1 MKAFYGRFR
10 DLISEAGRFA
20 VVGLAG
26 VVITDG
32 GANLLRYGAGL
43 DRFTAVA
50 IATLA
55 AVAVSFVAS
64 RYWTFP
70 HRERTGLGRETALFF
85 AANAIGVAISEGC
98 VWLASTFGWESKL
111 SYNVAL
117 AGGIAL
123 ATLFRYWSYKKW
135 VWPRSRSV
143 VAEQAR
149 ERSLV
154 VRRLARRRA
163 QRPPSTASRLTRH
176 SLGGP
181 CGRLVPAGTRSS
193 SRCRWWS
200 DSESVSL
207 AYSLPSRPEEG
218 SRALMSGFRWTSSAK
233 YRRSEIRTPRR
244 IVPCADTATDTA
256 PLPDSLMDRT
266 SCRSTGPR
274 RAWP

>member
-10 DLISEAGRFA
+10 DLISEVGRFA

-70 HRERTGLGRETALFF
+70 HRERTGLGRETALFC

-98 VWLASTFGWESKL
+98 VWLASAVGWEGKL
-111 SYNVAL
+111 SYNIAL

-123 ATLFRYWSYKKW
+123 ATLFRSWSYKRW
-135 VWPRSRSV
+135 VWPRGRSV

-154 VRRLARRRA
+154 VSLVGDAVP
-163 QRPPSTASRLTRH
+163 QRPSVDRLEADAPQAVG
-176 SLGGP
+176 S
-181 CGRLVPAGTRSS
+181 PAGG
-193 SRCRWWS
+193 
-200 DSESVSL
+200 L
-207 AYSLPSRPEEG
+207 APGRDVLV
-218 SRALMSGFRWTSSAK
+218 K
-233 YRRSEIRTPRR
+233 
-244 IVPCADTATDTA
+244 
-256 PLPDSLMDRT
+256 
-266 SCRSTGPR
+266 
-274 RAWP
+274 

>member
-10 DLISEAGRFA
+10 DLISEVGRFA

-32 GANLLRYGAGL
+32 GANLLRYDAGL

-70 HRERTGLGRETALFF
+70 HRERTGLGRETALFC

-98 VWLASTFGWESKL
+98 VWLASAVGWEGKL
-111 SYNVAL
+111 SYNIAL

-123 ATLFRYWSYKKW
+123 ATLFRYWSYKRW

-154 VRRLARRRA
+154 VSLVGDAVP
-163 QRPPSTASRLTRH
+163 QRPSVDRLEADAPQAVG
-176 SLGGP
+176 S
-181 CGRLVPAGTRSS
+181 PAGG
-193 SRCRWWS
+193 
-200 DSESVSL
+200 L
-207 AYSLPSRPEEG
+207 APGRDVLV
-218 SRALMSGFRWTSSAK
+218 K
-233 YRRSEIRTPRR
+233 
-244 IVPCADTATDTA
+244 
-256 PLPDSLMDRT
+256 
-266 SCRSTGPR
+266 
-274 RAWP
+274 

>member
-1 MKAFYGRFR
+1 MRAFYGRFR

-20 VVGLAG
+20 VVGLVG

-32 GANLLRYGAGL
+32 GANLLRYDAGL

-70 HRERTGLGRETALFF
+70 HRERTGLGRETALFV

-98 VWLASTFGWESKL
+98 VWLASAFGWEGKL
-111 SYNVAL
+111 SYNIAL

-149 ERSLV
+149 EQSLV
-154 VRRLARRRA
+154 VRRLAGDAVA
-163 QRPPSTASRLTRH
+163 QRPSVDRLEADAPQA
-176 SLGGP
+176 LGGP
-181 CGRLVPAGTRSS
+181 WGRLAA
-193 SRCRWWS
+193 SR
-200 DSESVSL
+200 D
-207 AYSLPSRPEEG
+207 
-218 SRALMSGFRWTSSAK
+218 ALV
-233 YRRSEIRTPRR
+233 E
-244 IVPCADTATDTA
+244 
-256 PLPDSLMDRT
+256 
-266 SCRSTGPR
+266 
-274 RAWP
+274 

>member
-32 GANLLRYGAGL
+32 GANLLRYDAGL

-98 VWLASTFGWESKL
+98 VWLASAFGWEGRV

-149 ERSLV
+149 EQSLV
-154 VRRLARRRA
+154 VRRRLVGDAVA
-163 QRPPSTASRLTRH
+163 QRPSVDRLEADAPQA
-176 SLGGP
+176 LGGP
-181 CGRLVPAGTRSS
+181 AGGLAPGRDVLV
-193 SRCRWWS
+193 
-200 DSESVSL
+200 EQVH
-207 AYSLPSRPEEG
+207 
-218 SRALMSGFRWTSSAK
+218 
-233 YRRSEIRTPRR
+233 
-244 IVPCADTATDTA
+244 VVV
-256 PLPDSLMDRT
+256 
-266 SCRSTGPR
+266 
-274 RAWP
+274 

>member
-1 MKAFYGRFR
+1 MKTFYGRFR
-10 DLISEAGRFA
+10 NLISEAGRFA

-32 GANLLRYGAGL
+32 GANLLRYDAGL

-70 HRERTGLGRETALFF
+70 HRERTGLGRETALFC

-98 VWLASTFGWESKL
+98 VWLASAVGWEGKL
-111 SYNVAL
+111 SYNIAL

-154 VRRLARRRA
+154 VSLVGDAVP
-163 QRPPSTASRLTRH
+163 QRPSVDRLEADAPQAVG
-176 SLGGP
+176 S
-181 CGRLVPAGTRSS
+181 PAGG
-193 SRCRWWS
+193 
-200 DSESVSL
+200 L
-207 AYSLPSRPEEG
+207 APGRDVLV
-218 SRALMSGFRWTSSAK
+218 K
-233 YRRSEIRTPRR
+233 
-244 IVPCADTATDTA
+244 
-256 PLPDSLMDRT
+256 
-266 SCRSTGPR
+266 
-274 RAWP
+274 

>member
-1 MKAFYGRFR
+1 MKAFYDRFR

-43 DRFTAVA
+43 DRFTALA

-70 HRERTGLGRETALFF
+70 HRERTGLGRETALFCV
-85 AANAIGVAISEGC
+85 ANAIGVGISEGC
-98 VWLASTFGWESKL
+98 VWLASAVGWEGKL
-111 SYNVAL
+111 SYNIAL

-143 VAEQAR
+143 VAEQPP

-154 VRRLARRRA
+154 VCRVLVGDAVP
-163 QRPPSTASRLTRH
+163 QRPSVDRLEADAPQA
-176 SLGGP
+176 LGS
-181 CGRLVPAGTRSS
+181 PAGG
-193 SRCRWWS
+193 
-200 DSESVSL
+200 L
-207 AYSLPSRPEEG
+207 APGRDVLVEQ
-218 SRALMSGFRWTSSAK
+218 
-233 YRRSEIRTPRR
+233 
-244 IVPCADTATDTA
+244 VQVVV
-256 PLPDSLMDRT
+256 
-266 SCRSTGPR
+266 
-274 RAWP
+274 

>member
-10 DLISEAGRFA
+10 DLIGEAGRFA

-32 GANLLRYGAGL
+32 GANLLRYDAGL

-70 HRERTGLGRETALFF
+70 HRERTGLGRETTLFF

-98 VWLASTFGWESKL
+98 VWLASAFGWEGKV
-111 SYNVAL
+111 SYNIAL

-143 VAEQAR
+143 AAEQAR
-149 ERSLV
+149 ERSL
-154 VRRLARRRA
+154 
-163 QRPPSTASRLTRH
+163 T
-176 SLGGP
+176 
-181 CGRLVPAGTRSS
+181 
-193 SRCRWWS
+193 
-200 DSESVSL
+200 
-207 AYSLPSRPEEG
+207 YSLPGRTAEG
-218 SRALMSGFRWTSSAK
+218 SRAGDCDRNGGFCRVSLSFLKKSPRVRSREGDPLSPRSG
-233 YRRSEIRTPRR
+233 
-244 IVPCADTATDTA
+244 
-256 PLPDSLMDRT
+256 
-266 SCRSTGPR
+266 
-274 RAWP
+274 

>member
-10 DLISEAGRFA
+10 DLISEVGRFA

-70 HRERTGLGRETALFF
+70 HRERTGLGRETALFV

-98 VWLASTFGWESKL
+98 VWLASAVGWEGKL
-111 SYNVAL
+111 SYNIAL

-154 VRRLARRRA
+154 VSLVGDAVP
-163 QRPPSTASRLTRH
+163 QRPSVDRLEADAPQAVG
-176 SLGGP
+176 S
-181 CGRLVPAGTRSS
+181 PAGG
-193 SRCRWWS
+193 
-200 DSESVSL
+200 L
-207 AYSLPSRPEEG
+207 APGRDVLV
-218 SRALMSGFRWTSSAK
+218 K
-233 YRRSEIRTPRR
+233 
-244 IVPCADTATDTA
+244 
-256 PLPDSLMDRT
+256 
-266 SCRSTGPR
+266 
-274 RAWP
+274 

>member
-1 MKAFYGRFR
+1 MKAFYDRFR

-70 HRERTGLGRETALFF
+70 HRERTGLGRETALFV

-98 VWLASTFGWESKL
+98 VWLASAFGWEGKL
-111 SYNVAL
+111 SYNIAL

-154 VRRLARRRA
+154 VRRVLGSHAVP
-163 QRPPSTASRLTRH
+163 QRPSVDRLEADAPQA
-176 SLGGP
+176 LGGP
-181 CGRLVPAGTRSS
+181 AGGLTPGGDVLV
-193 SRCRWWS
+193 
-200 DSESVSL
+200 EQVQ
-207 AYSLPSRPEEG
+207 
-218 SRALMSGFRWTSSAK
+218 
-233 YRRSEIRTPRR
+233 
-244 IVPCADTATDTA
+244 VVV
-256 PLPDSLMDRT
+256 
-266 SCRSTGPR
+266 
-274 RAWP
+274 

>member
-1 MKAFYGRFR
+1 MKAFYDRFR

-43 DRFTAVA
+43 DRFTALA

-70 HRERTGLGRETALFF
+70 HRERTGLGRETALFCV
-85 AANAIGVAISEGC
+85 ANAIGVGISEGC
-98 VWLASTFGWESKL
+98 VWLASAVGWEGKL
-111 SYNVAL
+111 SYKIAL

-143 VAEQAR
+143 VAEQPR

-154 VRRLARRRA
+154 VCGVLGSDAVP
-163 QRPPSTASRLTRH
+163 QRPSVDRL
-176 SLGGP
+176 
-181 CGRLVPAGTRSS
+181 
-193 SRCRWWS
+193 
-200 DSESVSL
+200 E
-207 AYSLPSRPEEG
+207 
-218 SRALMSGFRWTSSAK
+218 
-233 YRRSEIRTPRR
+233 
-244 IVPCADTATDTA
+244 ADA
-256 PLPDSLMDRT
+256 P
-266 SCRSTGPR
+266 
-274 RAWP
+274 

>member
-70 HRERTGLGRETALFF
+70 HRERTGLGRETALFC

-98 VWLASTFGWESKL
+98 VWLASAVGWEGKL

-135 VWPRSRSV
+135 VWPRSGSV

-154 VRRLARRRA
+154 VSLVGDAVP
-163 QRPPSTASRLTRH
+163 QRPSVDRLEADAPQAFG
-176 SLGGP
+176 S
-181 CGRLVPAGTRSS
+181 PAGG
-193 SRCRWWS
+193 
-200 DSESVSL
+200 L
-207 AYSLPSRPEEG
+207 APGRDVLV
-218 SRALMSGFRWTSSAK
+218 K
-233 YRRSEIRTPRR
+233 
-244 IVPCADTATDTA
+244 
-256 PLPDSLMDRT
+256 
-266 SCRSTGPR
+266 
-274 RAWP
+274 

>member
-32 GANLLRYGAGL
+32 GANLLRYGVGL

-50 IATLA
+50 IATLV

-98 VWLASTFGWESKL
+98 VWLASAVGWEGKL
-111 SYNVAL
+111 SYNIAL

-154 VRRLARRRA
+154 VSLVGDAVP
-163 QRPPSTASRLTRH
+163 QRPSVDRLEADAPQAVG
-176 SLGGP
+176 S
-181 CGRLVPAGTRSS
+181 PAGG
-193 SRCRWWS
+193 
-200 DSESVSL
+200 L
-207 AYSLPSRPEEG
+207 APGRDVLV
-218 SRALMSGFRWTSSAK
+218 K
-233 YRRSEIRTPRR
+233 
-244 IVPCADTATDTA
+244 
-256 PLPDSLMDRT
+256 
-266 SCRSTGPR
+266 
-274 RAWP
+274 

>member
-1 MKAFYGRFR
+1 MRQFYDRFR
-10 DLISEAGRFA
+10 DLIGEAGRFA

-70 HRERTGLGRETALFF
+70 HRERTGLRRETVLFCV
-85 AANAIGVAISEGC
+85 ANAIGVAISEGC
-98 VWLASTFGWESKL
+98 VWLASAFGWQGKL
-111 SYNVAL
+111 SYNIAL

-154 VRRLARRRA
+154 VCRVLDSHPVP
-163 QRPPSTASRLTRH
+163 QRPSVDRLEADAPQAF
-176 SLGGP
+176 GGP
-181 CGRLVPAGTRSS
+181 GGGLTPGRDVLV
-193 SRCRWWS
+193 
-200 DSESVSL
+200 EQVQ
-207 AYSLPSRPEEG
+207 
-218 SRALMSGFRWTSSAK
+218 
-233 YRRSEIRTPRR
+233 
-244 IVPCADTATDTA
+244 VVV
-256 PLPDSLMDRT
+256 
-266 SCRSTGPR
+266 
-274 RAWP
+274 

>member
-1 MKAFYGRFR
+1 MRAFYGRFR

-50 IATLA
+50 VATLV

-98 VWLASTFGWESKL
+98 VWLASAFGWEGKL
-111 SYNVAL
+111 SYNIAL

-135 VWPRSRSV
+135 VWPRSRPV
-143 VAEQAR
+143 VAEQAV
-149 ERSLV
+149 LV
-154 VRRLARRRA
+154 G
-163 QRPPSTASRLTRH
+163 H
-176 SLGGP
+176 
-181 CGRLVPAGTRSS
+181 
-193 SRCRWWS
+193 
-200 DSESVSL
+200 
-207 AYSLPSRPEEG
+207 
-218 SRALMSGFRWTSSAK
+218 F
-233 YRRSEIRTPRR
+233 
-244 IVPCADTATDTA
+244 
-256 PLPDSLMDRT
+256 
-266 SCRSTGPR
+266 
-274 RAWP
+274 

>member
-32 GANLLRYGAGL
+32 GANLLRYGVGL

-50 IATLA
+50 IATLV

-70 HRERTGLGRETALFF
+70 HRERTGLGRETALFV

-98 VWLASTFGWESKL
+98 VWLASALGWEGKV

-117 AGGIAL
+117 AGGIGL

-154 VRRLARRRA
+154 VSLVGDAVP
-163 QRPPSTASRLTRH
+163 QRPSVDRLEADAPQAF
-176 SLGGP
+176 GGP
-181 CGRLVPAGTRSS
+181 AGGLALGRDVLV
-193 SRCRWWS
+193 
-200 DSESVSL
+200 EQVQ
-207 AYSLPSRPEEG
+207 
-218 SRALMSGFRWTSSAK
+218 
-233 YRRSEIRTPRR
+233 
-244 IVPCADTATDTA
+244 VVV
-256 PLPDSLMDRT
+256 
-266 SCRSTGPR
+266 
-274 RAWP
+274 

>member
-1 MKAFYGRFR
+1 MKAFYRRFR

-20 VVGLAG
+20 MVGLAG

-32 GANLLRYGAGL
+32 GANLLRYDAGL

-64 RYWTFP
+64 RYWTFR
-70 HRERTGLGRETALFF
+70 HRERTGLGRETALFC
-85 AANAIGVAISEGC
+85 AANGIGVAISEGC
-98 VWLASTFGWESKL
+98 VWLASAFGWEGKL
-111 SYNVAL
+111 SYNIAL

-154 VRRLARRRA
+154 VCRLVGARRAAAPIR
-163 QRPPSTASRLTRH
+163 RPPR
-176 SLGGP
+176 G
-181 CGRLVPAGTRSS
+181 
-193 SRCRWWS
+193 
-200 DSESVSL
+200 
-207 AYSLPSRPEEG
+207 
-218 SRALMSGFRWTSSAK
+218 
-233 YRRSEIRTPRR
+233 
-244 IVPCADTATDTA
+244 
-256 PLPDSLMDRT
+256 
-266 SCRSTGPR
+266 
-274 RAWP
+274 